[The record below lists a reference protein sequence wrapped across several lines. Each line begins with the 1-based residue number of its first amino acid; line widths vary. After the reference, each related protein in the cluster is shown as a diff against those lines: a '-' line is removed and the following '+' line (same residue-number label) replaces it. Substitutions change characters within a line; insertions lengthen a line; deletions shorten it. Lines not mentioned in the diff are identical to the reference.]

1 MGTRNLII
9 VIKNQEV
16 KIAQYGN
23 SSGYPEVVGLDILNF
38 ISIERNLIELTNRLS
53 KICFMSEDDEKL
65 YRSLENKM
73 YEGNLE
79 EMKKANEEISEK
91 FPLVVMDFGGKLLK
105 EIIICDY
112 EKMILK
118 NSINFAKNSLY
129 CEWAYVIDLDKDIF
143 EVYKGSNLLN
153 LSENERFF
161 FLQDKNEKY
170 KPVKL
175 IKCYNLKTLPNQLEF
190 VEQF

>member
-1 MGTRNLII
+1 
-9 VIKNQEV
+9 
-16 KIAQYGN
+16 
-23 SSGYPEVVGLDILNF
+23 
-38 ISIERNLIELTNRLS
+38 
-53 KICFMSEDDEKL
+53 MSEDDEKL

-175 IKCYNLKTLPNQLEF
+175 IKSYDFKNLPNQLEF
-190 VEQF
+190 VEEF

>member
-1 MGTRNLII
+1 
-9 VIKNQEV
+9 
-16 KIAQYGN
+16 
-23 SSGYPEVVGLDILNF
+23 
-38 ISIERNLIELTNRLS
+38 
-53 KICFMSEDDEKL
+53 MSDDDEKL

-91 FPLVVMDFGGKLLK
+91 FPLVIMDFGGKFLE

-112 EKMILK
+112 EKIILK

-129 CEWAYVIDLDKDIF
+129 CEWAYVIDLDKDVF
-143 EVYKGSNLLN
+143 EIYKGANLLN

-170 KPVKL
+170 KPIKL
-175 IKCYNLKTLPNQLEF
+175 IKNYSFKNLPNQLEF
-190 VEQF
+190 VEEF

>member
-1 MGTRNLII
+1 
-9 VIKNQEV
+9 
-16 KIAQYGN
+16 
-23 SSGYPEVVGLDILNF
+23 
-38 ISIERNLIELTNRLS
+38 
-53 KICFMSEDDEKL
+53 
-65 YRSLENKM
+65 
-73 YEGNLE
+73 
-79 EMKKANEEISEK
+79 
-91 FPLVVMDFGGKLLK
+91 MDFGGKFLK

-112 EKMILK
+112 GKILLK

-143 EVYKGSNLLN
+143 EVYIGSNLLN

-175 IKCYNLKTLPNQLEF
+175 IKSYNFKNLPNQLEF
-190 VEQF
+190 VEEF

>member
-38 ISIERNLIELTNRLS
+38 ISIERNLTELTNRLS
-53 KICFMSEDDEKL
+53 KICFMHEDDEKL

-91 FPLVVMDFGGKLLK
+91 FPLVVMDFGGKFLK

-112 EKMILK
+112 EKILLK

-161 FLQDKNEKY
+161 FLQDKTEKY

-175 IKCYNLKTLPNQLEF
+175 IKSYDFKNLPNQLEF
-190 VEQF
+190 VEEF

>member
-38 ISIERNLIELTNRLS
+38 ISIERNLTELTNRLS
-53 KICFMSEDDEKL
+53 KIYFMSEDDEKL

-91 FPLVVMDFGGKLLK
+91 FPLVVMDFGGKFLK

-112 EKMILK
+112 EKILLK

-143 EVYKGSNLLN
+143 EVYIGSNLLN
-153 LSENERFF
+153 LSENDRFF

-175 IKCYNLKTLPNQLEF
+175 IKSYNFKNLPNQLEF
-190 VEQF
+190 VEEF